1 MYRPLTTGTRPGGLG
16 APLAERPEL
25 PVTEPAEPAVERFQK
40 LNVPWK
46 SAVKWPLVMAIYQLL
61 VKPIVIPWNCSN
73 PPLVGKLVVSMG
85 L

>member
-46 SAVKWPLVMAIYQLL
+46 SAAKCPLVIHLQLL
-61 VKPIVIPWNCSN
+61 VKPIVIPWNFSN
-73 PPLVGKLVVSMG
+73 PPLVIKLVVSMG